1 MLKSDADLE
10 KRVKRFLEL
19 CGANAVGEG
28 VDSIIGIDLIDFM
41 NKKLPEHGL
50 FEVHQFEL
58 NDAGQAITSIKGL
71 MVLLSA
77 TGSKHE
83 IVCDVDQG
91 DDLILFYF
99 NKGELD
105 YYVLKALSEKIG
117 LVFGEVVLN

>member
-1 MLKSDADLE
+1 MLKSDAVLE
-10 KRVKRFLEL
+10 ERVKRFLEL
-19 CGANAVGEG
+19 CGPNAVGEG
-28 VDSIIGIDLIDFM
+28 INSVIGVGLIDFM

-50 FEVHQFEL
+50 FEVHQFAL
-58 NDAGQAITSIKGL
+58 NEVGNVMTSIKGL

-105 YYVLKALSEKIG
+105 YYILKALSEKINIA
-117 LVFGEVVLN
+117 FGEVVLN